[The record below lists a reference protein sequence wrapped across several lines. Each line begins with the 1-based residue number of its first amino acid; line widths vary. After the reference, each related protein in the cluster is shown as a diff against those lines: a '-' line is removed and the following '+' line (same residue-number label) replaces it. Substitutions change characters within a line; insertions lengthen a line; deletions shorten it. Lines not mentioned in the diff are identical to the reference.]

1 MKSFAL
7 FVIVLAF
14 ASSASALN
22 LKEKKQFG
30 EWQAYLKDPAQSYIG
45 KVKEKCGFAPT
56 VTIEEKFVTPFMTE
70 NANAASYCDAALST
84 ISNMCD
90 DATAK
95 PMIVKSIKKIDCK
108 MGKADEVAFALKGG
122 TLTFTYG
129 IKGSNLNDKAKEYL
143 ENNLQ

>member
-14 ASSASALN
+14 VSSASALN
-22 LKEKKQFG
+22 LKEKKQLND
-30 EWQAYLKDPAQSYIG
+30 WQAYLKDPGQSYIG
-45 KVKEKCGFAPT
+45 KVKENCGFSPA
-56 VTIEEKFVTPFMTE
+56 VSLDEKMVTPFMTE
-70 NANAASYCDAALST
+70 NANAASYCDAVLST
-84 ISNMCD
+84 MSGMCE

-108 MGKADEVAFALKGG
+108 LGKKGEVAFALKGG

-129 IKGSNLNDKAKEYL
+129 VGGSNLNEKTKEYL